1 MASKRKRGN
10 SPLVDEL
17 WRWLCFNVA
26 FGLFPLAFHFIY
38 LRARSPLNA
47 SIWPTVRSTLGEG
60 ELFLISCC
68 IAGAAIGE
76 RLGRHSV
83 QTRVELLF
91 SLWCLLDILGSA
103 SYYTL
108 LIAGAVHNTGA
119 VATHSVIFFILTVLP
134 SAVGFDMDRV
144 TIMVLVFCNVGTLV
158 LVGLAEAYFS
168 RRRPSDA
175 EPETGE
181 DERSL

>member
-1 MASKRKRGN
+1 MVSSRKRGN

-17 WRWLCFNVA
+17 WRWLCFSVA

-38 LRARSPLNA
+38 LRAKSPLSA

-91 SLWCLLDILGSA
+91 SLWCLFDILGST
-103 SYYTL
+103 SYYTF
-108 LIAGAVHNTGA
+108 IMAGVVHNTGA
-119 VATHSVIFFILTVLP
+119 VATHSVIVFILIT
-134 SAVGFDMDRV
+134 FR
-144 TIMVLVFCNVGTLV
+144 
-158 LVGLAEAYFS
+158 S
-168 RRRPSDA
+168 RR
-175 EPETGE
+175 
-181 DERSL
+181 

>member
-83 QTRVELLF
+83 
-91 SLWCLLDILGSA
+91 DILGSA